1 MKILLVIT
9 KSEIGGAQ
17 VFVLNLA
24 KSLKKSGNN
33 VEVVAGDGDYLFEEL
48 EKHGIKYHY
57 LNSLK
62 RNFNI
67 PKALYFIYDLYR
79 LMKKNSYDIV
89 HLNSTN
95 TLIGSISIKLLANRP
110 KTVFT
115 FHGLSILDKNYH
127 VNSLLK
133 QFTKLYYKLLLKLV
147 DGSVFVSQY
156 NYDEMKEEGI
166 IKNAKVIINGLDYDN
181 MQFYNSGEARKYFSD
196 KSGINLKD
204 SYLIGST
211 GRLSYQKN
219 YEFLIDNFKYIKEQ
233 IPNAKIIIIGDGPD
247 KGKLKELINKKNIAR
262 DFILLGAI
270 KDSYRYIKAFDLFV
284 LPSRYEGLS
293 ISLIEAIFAQ
303 IPILA
308 SDVGGNFEIV
318 GAGSDQLFNL
328 NDSNDFLRK
337 MLKIKHD
344 NNFYIKGNIKIREQ
358 LSLNKMTENY
368 YNFYKALIES

>member
-24 KSLKKSGNN
+24 NSLKNLGND
-33 VEVVAGDGDYLFEEL
+33 VEVVAGDGNYLFEEL
-48 EKHGIKYHY
+48 EKKGIKYHY

-79 LMKKNSYDIV
+79 LLKKNSYDIV

-110 KTVFT
+110 RTVFT

-133 QFTKLYYKLLLKLV
+133 QITKLYYKTLLKLI

-166 IKNAKVIINGLDYDN
+166 IKNAKVIINGLDYDD
-181 MQFYNSGEARKYFSD
+181 MKFYKSSDARNYFSD
-196 KSGINLKD
+196 RTGFNLNE

-219 YEFLIDNFKYIKEQ
+219 YEFLVDNFKLIKEK
-233 IPNAKIIIIGDGPD
+233 ISNAKIIIIGDGPD
-247 KGKLKELINKKNIAR
+247 REKLNELITKKNIAG
-262 DFILLGAI
+262 DFILVGAI

-293 ISLIEAIFAQ
+293 ISLIEAIFAE

-308 SDVGGNFEIV
+308 TDVGGNFEIV
-318 GAGSDQLFNL
+318 GAGSDQLFSL
-328 NDSNDFLRK
+328 NDSEDFLYK
-337 MLKIKHD
+337 MMKIRND
-344 NNFYIKGNIKIREQ
+344 SGFYIKSNCKTREQ
-358 LSLNKMTENY
+358 LSLNKMTESY
-368 YNFYKALIES
+368 YNFYKTLIES